1 MMSLKFYLIMASL
14 ILINV
19 AASALNFHEYL
30 LSSEPIHMVCG
41 FVSAAVAI
49 LLIIQLS
56 KEL

>member
-1 MMSLKFYLIMASL
+1 MSLKFFLIMIFL

-19 AASALNFHEYL
+19 AASGLNFHLYL
-30 LSSEPIHMVCG
+30 LNGEPVNMICG

-49 LLIIQLS
+49 LLIIPFG

>member
-1 MMSLKFYLIMASL
+1 MSLKLYLIMAFL

-19 AASALNFHEYL
+19 AASALNFHEYI
-30 LSSEPIHMVCG
+30 LSSEAIHMVCG

-49 LLIIQLS
+49 LLTIQFG